1 VGDKLDRMKSAMG
14 LARSSDLADE
24 LDTFNRSLGIP
35 RTPGELGVGRDRLS
49 SVVDRALAGH
59 STPTNP
65 RPPSAKD
72 YAMILEAV
80 I

>member
-14 LARSSDLADE
+14 LARSSDLANWTPSIE
-24 LDTFNRSLGIP
+24 ASGFP